1 MASPV
6 QWLILTGEYPPQ
18 PGGVSDHCRLVAEG
32 LAKAGDTVEV
42 WAPPISKEELPAPPG
57 VTVCRLPDRFGPRSM
72 AWLCVMPDLA
82 ESDRVLV
89 QYVPQSFGWDAMNT
103 AFCQWLAYAGWRRP
117 LGIVFHEVAV
127 DWPAPGWPT
136 PRWVRRAMY
145 ASVTRLMAW
154 LAVRSA
160 RRIFISTPAWEPV
173 LRPWAG
179 NRPFQWLPMPSTV
192 PGVADSARVSA
203 CRRDVESRTGASRV
217 LGHFGT
223 YRGHVADS
231 LRLLVPKALRDAP
244 EAAILLLGR
253 GSEAFAV
260 EFGGAW
266 PDLAPRVVAAGPM
279 APEAVSERLAACDL
293 LVQPYIDGI
302 TTRRSSAMAGLSL
315 GMPVLT
321 NAGPLSEPF
330 WAESGA
336 VALAA
341 SNEEIGAR
349 VAPLLRDSAEL
360 ARLAAAGAKLY
371 RERFHL
377 DRLIETLRS
386 ESAWATDSK

>member
-32 LAKAGDTVEV
+32 LARAGDTVEV
-42 WAPPISKEELPAPPG
+42 WAPPVAKDELPAPPG
-57 VTVCRLPDRFGPRSM
+57 LTVCRLPDRFGPRSM

-89 QYVPQSFGWDAMNT
+89 QYVPQSFGWDTRNVG
-103 AFCQWLAYAGWRRP
+103 FCQWLAYAGRRRP
-117 LGIVFHEVAV
+117 MGIVFHEVAV
-127 DWPAPGWPT
+127 DWPARGWPT
-136 PRWVRRAMY
+136 PRRVRRAVH
-145 ASVTRLMAW
+145 AAVTRLMAW
-154 LAVRSA
+154 LATRSA

-179 NRPFQWLPMPSTV
+179 NRPFEWLPMPGTV
-192 PGVADSARVSA
+192 PGSADPARVSA
-203 CRRDVESRTGASRV
+203 CRRDFESRTGASRV
-217 LGHFGT
+217 IGHFGT
-223 YRGHVADS
+223 YFGHFANS
-231 LRLLVPKALRDAP
+231 LRLILPQALRDAP
-244 EAAILLLGR
+244 EAAFLLLGR
-253 GSEAFAV
+253 GSEAFAA
-260 EFGGAW
+260 EFASSW
-266 PDLAPRVVAAGPM
+266 PDLAPRAVAAGGL
-279 APEAVSERLAACDL
+279 APEAVSEHLCACDL

-302 TTRRSSAMAGLSL
+302 TTRRSSAMASLSL
-315 GMPVLT
+315 GLPVLT
-321 NAGPLSEPF
+321 NTGPLSEPF

-349 VAPLLRDSAEL
+349 VAPLLADTAEL
-360 ARLAAAGAKLY
+360 ARLGAAGAKLY
-371 RERFHL
+371 RDRFHL

-386 ESAWATDSK
+386 ESAWAKL